1 MEVGGEA
8 EQAGKNQEAGGI
20 LGVELALGRK
30 KQLQLQAPR
39 FPGWQCADSTQV
51 L

>member
-1 MEVGGEA
+1 MGGEA